1 MKRISVL
8 AGAVF
13 ALFTSGSAFAYDL
26 AYTTTT
32 ANMRSGPTVVSRIVA
47 SSIAI
52 RRFNVDNCSGGWC
65 FAHIAGRTGY
75 ISSSLLEFNAD
86 APPPRVVERTYV
98 SRKSSAR
105 MSSPSMSIPT
115 PITLVQRSFSVAA
128 VRTGMAAG
136 TMAGIITAGTVAGW
150 HHWRR

>member
-47 SSIAI
+47 SLD
-52 RRFNVDNCSGGWC
+52 RNTEVHVDNCSGGWC

-98 SRKSSAR
+98 EPEVERTYVEPEYVYPDTYYSG
-105 MSSPSMSIPT
+105 P
-115 PITLVQRSFSVAA
+115 A
-128 VRTGMAAG
+128 VVFGCCG
-136 TMAGIITAGTVAGW
+136 PYWHGGWHHGWYHHGWYGGGW